1 MKHYKEF
8 VIKTEPPIPEVV
20 SGILWKL
27 DISGVSEEEPF
38 IKVFSESGKV
48 TKKEI
53 EALLSS
59 LAEEKLIEDY
69 SVDENEFEERNW
81 NEEWE
86 KSLNVIEVSDK
97 IVIRPS
103 TREYAAKDGQ
113 LVLTIDPKMSFGTGE
128 HQTTRLML
136 LMVENYVKM
145 GMNVLDV
152 GTGTGVL
159 AIAAVRL
166 GASHAVAIDND
177 EWCFDNGIENC
188 EVNGVSDRVEIRLG
202 EVGQVEEKDFDLVLA
217 NINKNILMEIGREL
231 TSHVKAGGTL
241 ILSGLLY
248 TDEQD
253 ITERYGK
260 EGFTVTGKKQMDEWI
275 SLVMKRNKEH

>member
-8 VIKTEPPIPEVV
+8 VISTEPLAPELV

-27 DISGVSEEEPF
+27 DISGVTEEEPY

-48 TKKEI
+48 SKTEI
-53 EALLSS
+53 EDLLKALVKES
-59 LAEEKLIEDY
+59 LIEDF
-69 SVDENEFEERNW
+69 SVDEHEFEEKNW

-86 KSLNVIEVSDK
+86 KSLNVIEVSDR

-103 TREYAAKDGQ
+103 TKEYPAHEGQ

-136 LMVENYVKM
+136 LMVEKYVKE

-177 EWCFDNGIENC
+177 EWCFENGIENC
-188 EVNGVSDRVEIRLG
+188 QVNGVSGQVEIRLG
-202 EVGQVEEKDFDLVLA
+202 EVSQVEEKDFDFVLA
-217 NINKNILMEIGREL
+217 NINKNILMDIGRDL
-231 TSHVKAGGTL
+231 AAHVKTGGTL
-241 ILSGLLY
+241 ILSGLLF

-253 ITERYGK
+253 ITERYAR
-260 EGFTVTGKKQMDEWI
+260 EGFTVTDKKQMDEWI
-275 SLVMKRNKEH
+275 SLVMKRK

>member
-8 VIKTEPPIPEVV
+8 VISTQPELTELV

-27 DISGVSEEEPF
+27 DISGVSEEDPY

-48 TKKEI
+48 SKKDV
-53 EALLSS
+53 EALLKS
-59 LAEEKLIEDY
+59 LVEQKLIESF

-103 TREYAAKDGQ
+103 TREYKEKDGQ

-136 LMVENYVKM
+136 LMIEKYVKQ

-166 GASHAVAIDND
+166 GASHGVAIDND

-188 EVNGVSDRVEIRLG
+188 EINGVSDKVEIRLG
-202 EVGQVEEKDFDLVLA
+202 EVSQVEEKDFDLVLA
-217 NINKNILMEIGREL
+217 NINKNILMEIEHDL
-231 TSHVKAGGTL
+231 ASHVKAGGTL

-260 EGFTVTGKKQMDEWI
+260 EGFTVTDKKQMDEWI
-275 SLVMKRNKEH
+275 SLVMNRK

>member
-1 MKHYKEF
+1 LKHYKEF
-8 VIKTEPPIPEVV
+8 VIKTEPELTELV

-27 DISGVSEEEPF
+27 AISGVSEEDPY

-48 TKKEI
+48 SKKEI
-53 EALLSS
+53 ENLLNS
-59 LAEEKLIEDY
+59 LVQEKLIESF

-97 IVIRPS
+97 IVIKPS
-103 TREYAAKDGQ
+103 TREYNAKPGQ

-136 LMVENYVKM
+136 LMVEKYVKS

-188 EVNGVSDRVEIRLG
+188 QVNGVSNKVEIRLG
-202 EVGQVEEKDFDLVLA
+202 EVSQVEEKNFDLVLA
-217 NINKNILMEIGREL
+217 NINKNILMEISRDL
-231 TSHVKAGGTL
+231 SSHVKPEGTL
-241 ILSGLLY
+241 ILSGLLFS
-248 TDEQD
+248 DEQD
-253 ITERYGK
+253 ITDRYGN
-260 EGFTVTGKKQMDEWI
+260 EGFTVIDKKQMEEWL
-275 SLVMKRNKEH
+275 SLVMIRK

>member
-1 MKHYKEF
+1 MA
-8 VIKTEPPIPEVV
+8 PEVV

-27 DISGVSEEEPF
+27 DISGVTEEDPY
-38 IKVFSESGKV
+38 IKVFSEAGKV
-48 TKKEI
+48 NKAEI
-53 EALLSS
+53 EDLLKS
-59 LAEEKLIEDY
+59 LLKENLIEDF
-69 SVDENEFEERNW
+69 SVDENEFEEKNW

-86 KSLNVIEVSDK
+86 KSLNIIEVSDK

-103 TREYAAKDGQ
+103 TKEYTSHEGQ

-136 LMVENYVKM
+136 LMIEKYVKE

-159 AIAAVRL
+159 AIASVRL

-188 EVNGVSDRVEIRLG
+188 QVNGVSGQVEIRLG
-202 EVGQVEEKDFDLVLA
+202 EVSQVEEKDFDLVLA
-217 NINKNILMEIGREL
+217 NINKNILMDIGQDL
-231 TSHVKAGGTL
+231 ASHVKKGGTL
-241 ILSGLLY
+241 ILSGLLF

-253 ITERYGK
+253 ITERYAR
-260 EGFTVTGKKQMDEWI
+260 EGFTVSDKMQMDEWI
-275 SLVMKRNKEH
+275 SLVMKRK

>member
-8 VIKTEPPIPEVV
+8 VIKTEPELTEFV
-20 SGILWKL
+20 SGILWNL
-27 DISGVSEEEPF
+27 DISGVSEEEPY
-38 IKVFSESGKV
+38 IKVFSEAGKV
-48 TKKEI
+48 SKKEI
-53 EALLSS
+53 EALLGS
-59 LAEEKLIEDY
+59 LVEQKLLEDF

-103 TREYAAKDGQ
+103 TKQYAAKEGQ

-136 LMVENYVKM
+136 LMVEKYVKP
-145 GMNVLDV
+145 GMKVLDV

-159 AIAAVRL
+159 AIAAARL

-177 EWCFDNGIENC
+177 EWCYDNGIENC

-202 EVGQVEEKDFDLVLA
+202 EVSLIVEKDFDLVLA
-217 NINKNILMEIGREL
+217 NINKNILMEIAQEL
-231 TSHVKAGGTL
+231 TSHVRPGGTL
-241 ILSGLLY
+241 ILSGLLF

-253 ITERYGK
+253 ISGRYEK
-260 EGFTVTGKKQMDEWI
+260 EGFTVTDKKQLDEWI
-275 SLVMKRNKEH
+275 SLVMERK

>member
-8 VIKTEPPIPEVV
+8 VIRTEPEMPEVV

-27 DISGVSEEEPF
+27 DISGVSEEDPY

-48 TKKEI
+48 TKTEI
-53 EALLSS
+53 EALLNS
-59 LAEEKLIEDY
+59 LVHENLIDDF
-69 SVDENEFEERNW
+69 SVDEQEFEERNW

-86 KSLNVIEVSDK
+86 KSLNVIEVSDR

-103 TREYAAKDGQ
+103 TREYTSREGQ

-136 LMVENYVKM
+136 LMVEKYVKE

-159 AIAAVRL
+159 AIASVRL

-177 EWCFDNGIENC
+177 EWCYDNGIENC
-188 EVNGVSDRVEIRLG
+188 LVNGVSGQVEIRLG
-202 EVGQVEEKDFDLVLA
+202 ELSQVKEKDFDLVLA
-217 NINKNILMEIGREL
+217 NINKNILMDIGRDL
-231 TSHVKAGGTL
+231 TAHVKTGGTL
-241 ILSGLLY
+241 ILSGLLF

-253 ITERYGK
+253 ITERYAQ
-260 EGFTVTGKKQMDEWI
+260 EGFTVTDKKQMDEWI
-275 SLVMKRNKEH
+275 SLVMKRK

>member
-8 VIKTEPPIPEVV
+8 VIRTEPELLELV

-38 IKVFSESGKV
+38 IKAFSEAGKV
-48 TKKEI
+48 TRADI
-53 EALLSS
+53 
-59 LAEEKLIEDY
+59 EKLLGRLVQENLIRDF

-86 KSLNVIEVSDK
+86 KSLNVIEVSDR

-103 TREYAAKDGQ
+103 TKDYPAREGQ

-136 LMVENYVKM
+136 LMIEKYVKQ

-177 EWCFDNGIENC
+177 EWCYDNGIENC
-188 EVNGVSDRVEIRLG
+188 AINSVSQEVEIRLG
-202 EVGQVEEKDFDLVLA
+202 EVSQVKEKDFDLVLA
-217 NINKNILMEIGREL
+217 NINKNILMEIAQDLAAHLKKNGI
-231 TSHVKAGGTL
+231 L
-241 ILSGLLY
+241 ILSGLLF

-253 ITERYGK
+253 TTERYGK
-260 EGFTVTGKKQMDEWI
+260 EGFTVTDKKQMDEWI
-275 SLVMKRNKEH
+275 SLVMQMK